1 MIYCIFVILLQSV
14 FVTRSERFWCPVET
28 NMLGAEKRIKK
39 LLHVHKFVLSVLF
52 QKIQM
57 TREMKL
63 GNCLYLNLQINE
75 LK

>member
-1 MIYCIFVILLQSV
+1 
-14 FVTRSERFWCPVET
+14 
-28 NMLGAEKRIKK
+28 MLGAEKRIKK